1 MFLKSGY
8 QFTWSKLKHG
18 MFIWEE
24 PKARWRCTPVS
35 LALCGKEVEENYF
48 VFSLSLFVNYKLAL
62 AMGTCQLPLQK
73 LNRVLLQLL
82 IFNTP

>member
-1 MFLKSGY
+1 MSF
-8 QFTWSKLKHG
+8 
-18 MFIWEE
+18 
-24 PKARWRCTPVS
+24 
-35 LALCGKEVEENYF
+35 ALCGKEVEENYF